1 MKVTRID
8 RKYTRKKYRIVQKI
22 TFRSNCA
29 VRCTE
34 PVMSEIVKEFFTSYS
49 SADDYKKLS
58 KDILESERSRLGKI
72 GTHQSS
78 IYVDE
83 YAYQLLEDACL
94 KSTVTMSQ
102 LLRYIT
108 GGELFCRKSV
118 GRITRGVDEK

>member
-34 PVMSEIVKEFFTSYS
+34 PVMSEIVKEYFTSYS
-49 SADDYKKLS
+49 SADGYKKLS

-72 GTHQSS
+72 GTLVYSCPSHADISPNLSASHGHSDRQMSVSEKHLSSNLFFQSGH
-78 IYVDE
+78 I
-83 YAYQLLEDACL
+83 L
-94 KSTVTMSQ
+94 
-102 LLRYIT
+102 
-108 GGELFCRKSV
+108 
-118 GRITRGVDEK
+118 

>member
-1 MKVTRID
+1 MKVLRLDTKRI
-8 RKYTRKKYRIVQKI
+8 RKKYRVVQKL

-34 PVMSEIVKEFFTSYS
+34 PVMSEIVKDFFTSYS
-49 SADDYKKLS
+49 GADGYKKLS
-58 KDILESERSRLGKI
+58 QDILESEQSRLGKI

-94 KSTVTMSQ
+94 KSMVTMSQ

-118 GRITRGVDEK
+118 SRITQNVDEK

>member
-8 RKYTRKKYRIVQKI
+8 RKRTRKKYRIVQKL
-22 TFRSNCA
+22 TFRSNYA

-34 PVMSEIVKEFFTSYS
+34 PVMSEIVKDFFTSYS
-49 SADDYKKLS
+49 GADGYKKLS
-58 KDILESERSRLGKI
+58 QDILESEQSRLGKI

-94 KSTVTMSQ
+94 KSMVTMSQ

-118 GRITRGVDEK
+118 GRITRDVDEK